1 MVGISFIEKVNV
13 FFEKVILEQ
22 RKFGSWLVIG
32 ISGGTFQ
39 AKETAWAMT
48 VR

>member
-1 MVGISFIEKVNV
+1 MK
-13 FFEKVILEQ
+13 KVILEQ

-39 AKETAWAMT
+39 AKETAWAKA